1 MGAFGIKNFQND
13 SAMDFAEEFL
23 ENPTVDALEEALLI
37 ANDSSDHL
45 EGEEYLEVDEACAAL
60 AAAEVLAASLGKPA
74 TDFPKKL
81 QEAVLII
88 PTTPKLQ
95 KLARKVVK
103 KVRTKSELQELWA
116 EGDKL
121 NEWLDVQKD
130 LLNRLK

>member
-1 MGAFGIKNFQND
+1 MGAFGTKNFQND
-13 SAMDFAEEFL
+13 SAMDFAEKFL
-23 ENPTVDALEEALLI
+23 ENPTVDVLEEALLI
-37 ANDSSDHL
+37 ANESSDHL

-103 KVRTKSELQELWA
+103 KVKTKSELQELWA

>member
-1 MGAFGIKNFQND
+1 
-13 SAMDFAEEFL
+13 MDFAEKFL
-23 ENPTVDALEEALLI
+23 ENPTVDVLEEALLI
-37 ANDSSDHL
+37 ANESSDHL

-103 KVRTKSELQELWA
+103 KVKTKSELQELWA